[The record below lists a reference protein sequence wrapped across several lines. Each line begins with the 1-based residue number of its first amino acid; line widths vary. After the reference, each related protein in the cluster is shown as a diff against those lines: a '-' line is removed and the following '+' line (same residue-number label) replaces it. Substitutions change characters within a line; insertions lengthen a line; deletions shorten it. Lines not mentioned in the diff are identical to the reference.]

1 MRIVVASAGSTG
13 DIAPFSGVAAELRN
27 RGHRVVMTAQEDVAG
42 LVTAAGVECA
52 VIPGRAGVVQDVTPG
67 RGLVGQMQSLA
78 WLAGVAREYAEPIAR
93 ALYDIVDGAD
103 AVVFS
108 PMMLLGLHV
117 AEAKQIPSLGL
128 YLQPILPS
136 RAYPPSVLGIPSLGG
151 PLNRLVGEWFVDA
164 TPRQHWPL
172 VRALRLES
180 GLPPLR
186 GPRQHRLATLRRGWP
201 ALQGWSRYVVPQ
213 APDQRPNVRTV
224 GYCWPPAQVGWT
236 PSAELETYLAEGPAP
251 VVVGFGSAPVGDP
264 TALRDVVVGVARR
277 AGVRLVLQPG
287 WAGLDEEGRRSDDMY
302 VSGYVPHEW
311 LLPRAAALVHA
322 CGAGTTAACLRAGI
336 PAVAV
341 PVMMDQPFW
350 ARRLYEL
357 GVSPRPLSIPALTED
372 RLYEAFR
379 AVTADATY
387 RARSTEL
394 AALIA
399 TEDGN
404 FTVADAVEALVS

>member
-1 MRIVVASAGSTG
+1 
-13 DIAPFSGVAAELRN
+13 
-27 RGHRVVMTAQEDVAG
+27 VVM
-42 LVTAAGVECA
+42 
-52 VIPGRAGVVQDVTPG
+52 
-67 RGLVGQMQSLA
+67 
-78 WLAGVAREYAEPIAR
+78 
-93 ALYDIVDGAD
+93 GA
-103 AVVFS
+103 
-108 PMMLLGLHV
+108 
-117 AEAKQIPSLGL
+117 
-128 YLQPILPS
+128 
-136 RAYPPSVLGIPSLGG
+136 
-151 PLNRLVGEWFVDA
+151 
-164 TPRQHWPL
+164 
-172 VRALRLES
+172 
-180 GLPPLR
+180 
-186 GPRQHRLATLRRGWP
+186 
-201 ALQGWSRYVVPQ
+201 
-213 APDQRPNVRTV
+213 
-224 GYCWPPAQVGWT
+224 
-236 PSAELETYLAEGPAP
+236 
-251 VVVGFGSAPVGDP
+251 
-264 TALRDVVVGVARR
+264 ARR
-277 AGVRLVLQPG
+277 AGLRLVLQAG

-311 LLPRAAALVHA
+311 LLPRATALVHA

-404 FTVADAVEALVS
+404 GTVADAVEALVS